1 MPDFFHRLHE
11 IILELFLTASFIIAC
26 YKILKHEWSSGSRS
40 KKRTSKTTHLRS
52 IKKVEGRDV

>member
-11 IILELFLTASFIIAC
+11 IIFELFLTASFIIAC

-40 KKRTSKTTHLRS
+40 RKKTPKTPPPPS
-52 IKKVEGRDV
+52 GQPEN